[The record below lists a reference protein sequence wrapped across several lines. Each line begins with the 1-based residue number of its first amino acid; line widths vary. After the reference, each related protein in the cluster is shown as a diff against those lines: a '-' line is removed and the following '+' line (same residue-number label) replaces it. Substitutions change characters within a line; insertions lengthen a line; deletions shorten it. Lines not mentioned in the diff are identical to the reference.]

1 MSLHSR
7 TVRTA
12 RAASDP
18 YLWGQNGATEQTFIM
33 IKPDAV
39 GTPWLSHEITT
50 DEEGNE
56 VANDVVRAND
66 KADAIKDRIEKEGFT
81 IVRQRRVRLSKAQAQ
96 AFYAEHEGREFFEG
110 LTGSLDYPNL
120 VGEVFLRFNRVK
132 MQGNRVMLNKWPR
145 SL

>member
-39 GTPWLSHEITT
+39 GTPWATTRLALQCHEMSRFHPGSRAGLVVEQPRPGA
-50 DEEGNE
+50 EESF
-56 VANDVVRAND
+56 AA
-66 KADAIKDRIEKEGFT
+66 
-81 IVRQRRVRLSKAQAQ
+81 
-96 AFYAEHEGREFFEG
+96 
-110 LTGSLDYPNL
+110 
-120 VGEVFLRFNRVK
+120 LR
-132 MQGNRVMLNKWPR
+132 
-145 SL
+145 

>member
-96 AFYAEHEGREFFEG
+96 AFYAEHEGREFF
-110 LTGSLDYPNL
+110 
-120 VGEVFLRFNRVK
+120 
-132 MQGNRVMLNKWPR
+132 
-145 SL
+145 

>member
-66 KADAIKDRIEKEGFT
+66 KADAIKDRIAILNRTLEMIEE
-81 IVRQRRVRLSKAQAQ
+81 SKKRKVA
-96 AFYAEHEGREFFEG
+96 
-110 LTGSLDYPNL
+110 
-120 VGEVFLRFNRVK
+120 
-132 MQGNRVMLNKWPR
+132 
-145 SL
+145 

>member
-50 DEEGNE
+50 DEERLRPQSSE
-56 VANDVVRAND
+56 VNRLFGDNSLL
-66 KADAIKDRIEKEGFT
+66 KKLTSWSPSYSGIEGFEKGLKET
-81 IVRQRRVRLSKAQAQ
+81 INWFSQPENLI
-96 AFYAEHEGREFFEG
+96 FYKP
-110 LTGSLDYPNL
+110 DKYNI
-120 VGEVFLRFNRVK
+120 
-132 MQGNRVMLNKWPR
+132 
-145 SL
+145 